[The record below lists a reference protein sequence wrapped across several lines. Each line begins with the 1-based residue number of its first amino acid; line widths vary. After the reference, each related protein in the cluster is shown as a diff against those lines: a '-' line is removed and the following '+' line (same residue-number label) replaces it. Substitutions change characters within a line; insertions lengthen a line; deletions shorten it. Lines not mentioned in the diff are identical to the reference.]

1 MRVVTTTA
9 PPGVPAPPP
18 VPAVQWVMRG
28 LLLVVLG
35 FANLQLIWS
44 PDVLPNTL
52 FAWTLVH
59 SGDLTYD
66 EFTGSASGSAPDR
79 IDREAY
85 FFRACGVSTATAPP
99 TAPRSAGGP
108 AAPGP
113 NDHVCSIFP
122 PGMAILALP
131 VLVPAVL
138 LGVSPGDATA
148 LLYLGHLAAAIVEA
162 LATLLLWSVLGRFV
176 TARWA
181 LALTLLYAF
190 ATSVRTVAS
199 QALWQH
205 AGVHLFVALAL
216 WLVLHDRPVPLRRE
230 LVAGFALGLAGVVRQ
245 TAALVAIGIGGG
257 RRTLFTALAAGV
269 GLLPLLAYDQ
279 LAFGQPFEQ
288 GYGSKPFDTPIASGL
303 YGLLLSP
310 SRGLLVYAPYLGFAL
325 VSLVLAW
332 RRPGPVARRLRGL
345 GVVWCFTLT
354 LYATYTEWWGG
365 RVFGPRFLDDQ
376 APVLFAALA
385 WGIGQGVL
393 TRRTARALFVVM
405 AAWSVVLFNAAALV
419 YDQRWDTVPVNVN
432 FHPER
437 LFDWGDPQWLAVL
450 ASLPGAGPRAIAGL
464 ILSFAALVLLLRV
477 EGILTRRTLSSA
489 M

>member
-1 MRVVTTTA
+1 
-9 PPGVPAPPP
+9 
-18 VPAVQWVMRG
+18 MRG
-28 LLLVVLG
+28 LLLIVLS

-52 FAWTLVH
+52 FAWTVVR

-66 EFTGSASGSAPDR
+66 EFTGTAADAGPDR

-85 FFRACGVSTATAPP
+85 FFRACGLSTATAPP

-108 AAPGP
+108 PAPGP

-122 PGMAILALP
+122 PGVAILALP

-148 LLYLGHLAAAIVEA
+148 LLYLGHLAAAIMEA

-176 TARWA
+176 TARCA
-181 LALTLLYAF
+181 LGLTLLYALG
-190 ATSVRTVAS
+190 TSVRTVAS

-216 WLVLHDRPVPLRRE
+216 WLVLHERPVPLRRE
-230 LVAGFALGLAGVVRQ
+230 LAAGFAIGLGGVVRQ
-245 TAALVAIGIGGG
+245 TSALIAVGLGGG
-257 RRTLFTALAAGV
+257 RRVIPVLLAALV
-269 GLLPLLAYDQ
+269 GLLPLLVYDQ

-288 GYGSKPFDTPIASGL
+288 GYGSKPFDTPLPVGL

-310 SRGLLVYAPYLGFAL
+310 SRGMLIYAPYLAFAL
-325 VSLVLAW
+325 IALASAW
-332 RRPGPVARRLRGL
+332 RRPGLVARRLRGL
-345 GVVWCFTLT
+345 GVVWVLTLA

-385 WGIGQGVL
+385 WAIGDGL
-393 TRRTARALFVVM
+393 LARRAARVLFVAA
-405 AAWSVVLFNAAALV
+405 AAWSIVLFNAAALV

-437 LFDWGDPQWLAVL
+437 LFDWADPQWLAVL
-450 ASLPGAGPRAIAGL
+450 VSLPGSGPRALAGL
-464 ILSFAALVLLLRV
+464 VLSLAALALLLRV
-477 EGILTRRTLSSA
+477 EGILVRRPLSSA
-489 M
+489 G

>member
-1 MRVVTTTA
+1 
-9 PPGVPAPPP
+9 
-18 VPAVQWVMRG
+18 MRG
-28 LLLVVLG
+28 LLLVVLS
-35 FANLQLIWS
+35 FANLQLLWS

-52 FAWTLVH
+52 FAWTIVR

-66 EFTGSASGSAPDR
+66 EFTGSGPDAGPDR

-108 AAPGP
+108 PAPGP
-113 NDHVCSIFP
+113 NDRVCSIFP
-122 PGMAILALP
+122 PGMALLALP
-131 VLVPAVL
+131 ILVPAVL
-138 LGVSPGDATA
+138 AGVSPGNATA
-148 LLYLGHLAAAIVEA
+148 LLYLGHLVAAIVEA
-162 LATLLLWSVLGRFV
+162 LATLLLWSVLARFLPGRAAFGLV
-176 TARWA
+176 
-181 LALTLLYAF
+181 LLYVL

-205 AGVHLFVALAL
+205 AGVHLCVAGAL
-216 WLVLHDRPVPLRRE
+216 WLVLRDGPVSRRRE
-230 LVAGFALGLAGVVRQ
+230 LAAGLALGFGGVVRQ
-245 TAALVAIGIGGG
+245 TAALAALGIGGG
-257 RRTLFTALAAGV
+257 RRLALTLGAAAV

-279 LAFGQPFEQ
+279 LAFGQPLEQ
-288 GYGSKPFDTPIASGL
+288 GYGSKPFDTPLPVGL

-310 SRGLLVYAPYLGFAL
+310 SRGLLIYAPFLAFAL
-325 VSLVLAW
+325 WSLALAW

-345 GVVWCFTLT
+345 GLVWAGTLV

-393 TRRTARALFVVM
+393 ARRGARLAFAAA
-405 AAWSVVLFNAAALV
+405 AAWSLVLFNAAALA
-419 YDQRWDTVPVNVN
+419 YDQRWDTLPLNVN

-450 ASLPGAGPRAIAGL
+450 GSLPGAGPRALAGL
-464 ILSFAALVLLLRV
+464 LLSLATLALLLRV
-477 EGILTRRTLSSA
+477 EGVLVRRPLSSEA
-489 M
+489 

>member
-1 MRVVTTTA
+1 MTTSTA
-9 PPGVPAPPP
+9 VPA
-18 VPAVQWVMRG
+18 ARWVMRG

-52 FAWTLVH
+52 FAWTIVQ

-66 EFTGSASGSAPDR
+66 EFTGPAGGTAPDR

-99 TAPRSAGGP
+99 AAPRSAGGP
-108 AAPGP
+108 PAPGP

-122 PGMAILALP
+122 PGIAILALP
-131 VLVPAVL
+131 VLLPAVL

-148 LLYLGHLAAAIVEA
+148 LLYLGHLAATIVEA

-176 TARWA
+176 SAHWA
-181 LALTLLYAF
+181 LTLTLLYAF

-216 WLVLHDRPVPLRRE
+216 WLVFHDRPVPLRRE
-230 LVAGFALGLAGVVRQ
+230 LAAGFTLGLASVVRQ
-245 TAALVAIGIGGG
+245 TAALVALGIGGG
-257 RRTLFTALAAGV
+257 RRVVLTVLAVGV
-269 GLLPLLAYDQ
+269 GLLPLLVYDQ

-288 GYGSKPFDTPIASGL
+288 GYGSKPFDTPLATGI

-310 SRGLLVYAPYLGFAL
+310 SRGLLIYAPYLAFAL
-325 VSLVLAW
+325 VSLALAW

-345 GVVWCFTLT
+345 GVAWGLTLA

-385 WGIGQGVL
+385 WGIGQGL
-393 TRRTARALFVVM
+393 LSGRAARAVFVAM
-405 AAWSVVLFNAAALV
+405 ATWSVALFNAAALV
-419 YDQRWDTVPVNVN
+419 YDQRWDTVPLNVN

-437 LFDWGDPQWLAVL
+437 LFDWSDPQWLAVL
-450 ASLPGAGPRAIAGL
+450 ASIPGAGPRALAGL
-464 ILSFAALVLLLRV
+464 VLSLAALALLLRV
-477 EGILTRRTLSSA
+477 EGIFTRRPLSSA